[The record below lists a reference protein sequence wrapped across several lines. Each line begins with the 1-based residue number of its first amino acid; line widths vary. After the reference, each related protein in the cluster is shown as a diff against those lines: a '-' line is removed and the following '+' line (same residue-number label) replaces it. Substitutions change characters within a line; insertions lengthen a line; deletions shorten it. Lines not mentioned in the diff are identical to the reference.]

1 MKSVLQVAFVSLA
14 GLILVGLLLTVLSCS
29 VTLQAPTALLFTAT
43 PTFCPR
49 ATPEPFWVDPIT
61 SPTRLLAQDV
71 QVYLGNCEA
80 VTVSAESG
88 TFTATGGCYPLP
100 APVHMALLPNTTHH
114 LLVLGKVRRVVHDG
128 CVYGG
133 YTLSTW
139 QDRLGAPLVIT
150 QQFIVTSTSYL
161 PLISRDYPFTIR
173 WD

>member
-1 MKSVLQVAFVSLA
+1 MKSVLQVTFVSLA
-14 GLILVGLLLTVLSCS
+14 GLILVGLLLMVLSCS
-29 VTLQAPTALLFTAT
+29 VTLQSPADPLLTAT
-43 PTFCPR
+43 PTYCPV
-49 ATPEPFWVDPIT
+49 ATPEPFWVDPVT
-61 SPTRLLAQDV
+61 SPTRLFSQNV

-88 TFTATGGCYPLP
+88 TFATTGGCYPLP
-100 APVHMALLPNTTHH
+100 ASVHVALLPNTTHH

-150 QQFIVTSTSYL
+150 QQFTVTSTSYL
-161 PLISRDYPFTIR
+161 PLIALDYPLAIR
-173 WD
+173 

>member
-1 MKSVLQVAFVSLA
+1 MKSATRIAFVSLA
-14 GLILVGLLLTVLSCS
+14 GLILVGLLLAALSCS
-29 VTLQAPTALLFTAT
+29 ATLQAPAAPFFTVT
-43 PTFCPR
+43 PTYCPV
-49 ATPEPFWVDPIT
+49 ATSEPFWVDPVT

-71 QVYLGNCEA
+71 RVYLGNCEA

-88 TFTATGGCYPLP
+88 TFSATGGCYPLP
-100 APVHMALLPNTTHH
+100 ALVHVALLPNTTHH

-150 QQFIVTSTSYL
+150 QQFTVTSTSYL
-161 PLISRDYPFTIR
+161 PLIALDYALVIR
-173 WD
+173 